1 MVKANPR
8 RILFLSRWYPN
19 RLDPMPGLFVKK
31 HAEAAA
37 LYHDVALVH
46 AFPMDL
52 KNGNHFEIDRKK
64 EDGFDSLVIYYQ
76 AVRCKVPG
84 IADMIKGWR
93 YLRYS
98 CKGMNILRKEGFK
111 ADILHLNIL
120 TRLGLIALWM
130 KIRYGTPYIITEHW
144 SRYLPITNTYHGLLR
159 KAITKIVVR
168 NAAIT
173 TVVTHNLRKAMQAH
187 GLKSNYKII
196 HNVVD
201 TELFQINEKKEDPFT
216 FVHVSCFEDRSKNIS
231 GMLEAIAAL
240 SRQRQDFRIM
250 MIGEGEDL
258 DAMKSKAKELKLD
271 HIVRFYG
278 LLENK
283 KLSRT
288 MSSGHCLL
296 MFSNYENIPV
306 VINESFACGIP
317 VIATEVGGIPE
328 HVTPDKGI
336 LVKAGDKNALSG
348 AMSRMIDHW
357 SDFKPEKLRDYA
369 LKNSSM
375 QAVAKNLDQLYTE
388 AMSKK

>member
-37 LYHDVALVH
+37 LHNDVALVH

-52 KNGNHFEIDRKK
+52 KNGIQFEIDRKK

-76 AVRCKVPG
+76 AVRCKIPG

-93 YLRYS
+93 YLQYNFI
-98 CKGMNILRKEGFK
+98 GINILRKEGFK

-173 TVVTHNLRKAMQAH
+173 TVVTNNLRKAMQAH

-201 TELFQINEKKEDPFT
+201 TDLFQINEKKEDLFT

-258 DAMKSKAKELKLD
+258 DAMKSKAKELKLNQ
-271 HIVRFYG
+271 IVRFYG

-283 KLSRT
+283 NLSQT

-306 VINESFACGIP
+306 VINESFACGLA

-328 HVTPDKGI
+328 HVDKQKGM
-336 LVKAGDKNALSG
+336 LVKAGDKKALRD
-348 AMSRMIDHW
+348 AMNHMIDHW
-357 SDFKPEKLRDYA
+357 SDFRPEKLRDYA
-369 LKNSSM
+369 LKNSSK
-375 QAVAKNLDQLYTE
+375 QAVAKSLDQLYTE

>member
-1 MVKANPR
+1 MVKSNPR
-8 RILFLSRWYPN
+8 HILFLSRWYPN

-37 LYHDVALVH
+37 LYNDVALVH

-52 KNGNHFEIDRKK
+52 KNGKHFEIDRKK
-64 EDGFDSLVIYYQ
+64 EDGFDSLVIYYKS
-76 AVRCKVPG
+76 VRCIIPG
-84 IADMIKGWR
+84 VADLIKGWR
-93 YLRYS
+93 LMRYS
-98 CKGMNILRKEGFK
+98 CKGINILHKEGFK
-111 ADILHLNIL
+111 TDIIHLNIL

-201 TELFQINEKKEDPFT
+201 TELFQINEKKEDTFT

-231 GMLEAIAAL
+231 GMLEAVAAL

-258 DAMKSKAKELKLD
+258 DAMKSKTQVLKLD
-271 HIVRFYG
+271 QIVRFYG

-328 HVTPDKGI
+328 HVDKQKGI
-336 LVKAGDKNALSG
+336 LVKAGDKKALSG
-348 AMSRMIDHW
+348 AMSHMIDHW
-357 SDFKPEKLRDYA
+357 SDFHPKKLRDYA
-369 LKNSSM
+369 LKKSSM

-388 AMSKK
+388 ATSKK

>member
-1 MVKANPR
+1 MVKSNPR

-37 LYHDVALVH
+37 VKNDVALVH
-46 AFPMDL
+46 AFPLDL
-52 KNGNHFEIDRKK
+52 ESGKPFIIDRNK
-64 EDGFDSLVIYYQ
+64 EDGFDRIVIYYK
-76 AVRCKVPG
+76 AVQCNIPG
-84 IADMIKGWR
+84 ITGLIKGWR
-93 YLRYS
+93 YLRYT
-98 CKGMNILRKEGFK
+98 CKGINILRKDGFK
-111 ADILHLNIL
+111 ADIVHLNIL
-120 TRLGLIALWM
+120 TRLGLIAFWM
-130 KIRYGTPYIITEHW
+130 KIRYGIPYIITEHW
-144 SRYLPITNTYHGLLR
+144 SRYLPITNTYHGLVR
-159 KAITKIVVR
+159 KAFTKLIVR
-168 NAAIT
+168 NASIT

-201 TELFQINEKKEDPFT
+201 TDLFQINEKKEDTFT

-231 GMLEAIAAL
+231 GMLETIAAL

-258 DAMKSKAKELKLD
+258 DAMKSKAKDLKLD
-271 HIVRFYG
+271 QIVRFYG

-283 KLSRT
+283 KLSQT

-306 VINESFACGIP
+306 VINESFSCGLA

-328 HVTPDKGI
+328 HVAPDKGI
-336 LVKAGDKNALSG
+336 LVKAGDKKALND

-357 SDFKPEKLRDYA
+357 SDFKPEKLREYA

-375 QAVAKNLDQLYTE
+375 QAVAESLDQIYTE
-388 AMSKK
+388 ALNRK